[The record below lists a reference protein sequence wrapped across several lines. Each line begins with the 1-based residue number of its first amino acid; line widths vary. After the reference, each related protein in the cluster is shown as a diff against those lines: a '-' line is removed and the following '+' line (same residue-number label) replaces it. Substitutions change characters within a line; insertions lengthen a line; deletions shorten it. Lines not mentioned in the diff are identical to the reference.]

1 MKPNI
6 DYASEIKALLTEKGL
21 NQKELAQEL
30 GTSYINVNKTL
41 NGHTMTP
48 KNRDRYLAA
57 LSRLEAKKENQ
68 RLRDKLRR
76 IQAIIDEDRQNGIA
90 KAEQFIRDYTKRCSN
105 ELTDGSYH
113 EWLTP
118 DKARRAVEIAL
129 EEKRG

>member
-21 NQKELAQEL
+21 NQKDLAQEL
-30 GTSYINVNKTL
+30 GTTYINVNKTL

-57 LSRLEAKKENQ
+57 LTRLEARKEND

-76 IQAIIDEDRQNGIA
+76 IQAIIDE
-90 KAEQFIRDYTKRCSN
+90 
-105 ELTDGSYH
+105 
-113 EWLTP
+113 
-118 DKARRAVEIAL
+118 
-129 EEKRG
+129 

>member
-41 NGHTMTP
+41 NGHSMTH

-57 LSRLEAKKENQ
+57 IARLEARKENQ

-76 IQAIIDEDRQNGIA
+76 IQAIIDE
-90 KAEQFIRDYTKRCSN
+90 
-105 ELTDGSYH
+105 
-113 EWLTP
+113 
-118 DKARRAVEIAL
+118 
-129 EEKRG
+129 

>member
-1 MKPNI
+1 MKPTP

-48 KNRDRYLAA
+48 KNRDRYLQAIT
-57 LSRLEAKKENQ
+57 RLEAKKENQ

-76 IQAIIDEDRQNGIA
+76 IKAIIDE
-90 KAEQFIRDYTKRCSN
+90 
-105 ELTDGSYH
+105 
-113 EWLTP
+113 
-118 DKARRAVEIAL
+118 
-129 EEKRG
+129 

>member
-48 KNRDRYLAA
+48 KNRDRYRAA
-57 LSRLEAKKENQ
+57 LTRLQARTEND
-68 RLRDKLRR
+68 RLRDKLNR
-76 IQAIIDEDRQNGIA
+76 IRAII
-90 KAEQFIRDYTKRCSN
+90 
-105 ELTDGSYH
+105 
-113 EWLTP
+113 
-118 DKARRAVEIAL
+118 
-129 EEKRG
+129 EEV

>member
-6 DYASEIKALLTEKGL
+6 DYASEIKALLTEKSL

-57 LSRLEAKKENQ
+57 LSRLEAKKENA

-76 IQAIIDEDRQNGIA
+76 IKEII
-90 KAEQFIRDYTKRCSN
+90 
-105 ELTDGSYH
+105 
-113 EWLTP
+113 
-118 DKARRAVEIAL
+118 
-129 EEKRG
+129 EEE

>member
-1 MKPNI
+1 MKPTP

-57 LSRLEAKKENQ
+57 ISRLEARKETQ
-68 RLRDKLRR
+68 RLRDKLNR
-76 IQAIIDEDRQNGIA
+76 IKEIIDE
-90 KAEQFIRDYTKRCSN
+90 
-105 ELTDGSYH
+105 
-113 EWLTP
+113 
-118 DKARRAVEIAL
+118 
-129 EEKRG
+129 

>member
-6 DYASEIKALLTEKGL
+6 DYGSEIKALLTEKGL

-57 LSRLEAKKENQ
+57 LSSLEARKETQ
-68 RLRDKLRR
+68 RLRDKLNR
-76 IQAIIDEDRQNGIA
+76 IRAIIDE
-90 KAEQFIRDYTKRCSN
+90 
-105 ELTDGSYH
+105 
-113 EWLTP
+113 
-118 DKARRAVEIAL
+118 
-129 EEKRG
+129 

>member
-21 NQKELAQEL
+21 KQNELAQEL

-57 LSRLEAKKENQ
+57 LSRLEARKENQ

-76 IQAIIDEDRQNGIA
+76 IQAIIDE
-90 KAEQFIRDYTKRCSN
+90 
-105 ELTDGSYH
+105 
-113 EWLTP
+113 
-118 DKARRAVEIAL
+118 
-129 EEKRG
+129 

>member
-6 DYASEIKALLTEKGL
+6 DYGSEIKALLTDKGL

-57 LSRLEAKKENQ
+57 LSRLEARKENQ

-76 IQAIIDEDRQNGIA
+76 IQAIIDE
-90 KAEQFIRDYTKRCSN
+90 
-105 ELTDGSYH
+105 
-113 EWLTP
+113 
-118 DKARRAVEIAL
+118 
-129 EEKRG
+129 

>member
-30 GTSYINVNKTL
+30 GTTYINVNKTL

-57 LSRLEAKKENQ
+57 LTRLEARKENQ
-68 RLRDKLRR
+68 RLRDKLNR
-76 IQAIIDEDRQNGIA
+76 IRAI
-90 KAEQFIRDYTKRCSN
+90 
-105 ELTDGSYH
+105 
-113 EWLTP
+113 
-118 DKARRAVEIAL
+118 L
-129 EEKRG
+129 EE